1 MAYTPLT
8 QRDEPANGL
17 LASVRTTG
25 DTSGVA
31 ASVRDAVRG
40 LTREV
45 AVSYVRTMDEQIGAA
60 LVIERLVTTLSTVFA
75 VLAVVLACVG
85 LYGVMSYDVARR
97 SRDIAIRLALG
108 ATRVEV
114 LQQVLRQASII
125 TLVGM
130 AVGLAAAVGSA
141 RLLSSLL
148 FGLAPDDLPTLSAA
162 AALLGATAL
171 VAGYLPARR
180 AAHVDPAVTL
190 RTE

>member
-1 MAYTPLT
+1 
-8 QRDEPANGL
+8 
-17 LASVRTTG
+17 
-25 DTSGVA
+25 
-31 ASVRDAVRG
+31 
-40 LTREV
+40 
-45 AVSYVRTMDEQIGAA
+45 
-60 LVIERLVTTLSTVFA
+60 
-75 VLAVVLACVG
+75 
-85 LYGVMSYDVARR
+85 
-97 SRDIAIRLALG
+97 
-108 ATRVEV
+108 VEV